1 MLSLD
6 KLEFLH
12 LISYGNSNIDGSSID
27 EEDKRFN
34 DIISKYI
41 GRCCVILN
49 CCYFVIRPAVSL
61 FVRLPIATVFFLDYL
76 LNIILRIRTTVF
88 ILIFTDDQ
96 DILDSVTYFRGGPDS
111 QAVVGDKYVYKHDL
125 QAAPKDARAT
135 APKNV
140 VVVGP
145 TTHSKDHKQ

>member
-41 GRCCVILN
+41 GTPRHATSCSKCCTYRTVCMYAMPILHPCCCTVVISFMDAKISSPYNL
-49 CCYFVIRPAVSL
+49 V
-61 FVRLPIATVFFLDYL
+61 
-76 LNIILRIRTTVF
+76 LRITLTLSNYFCFVLASFMCRSQTTRTSWT
-88 ILIFTDDQ
+88 L
-96 DILDSVTYFRGGPDS
+96 
-111 QAVVGDKYVYKHDL
+111 
-125 QAAPKDARAT
+125 
-135 APKNV
+135 
-140 VVVGP
+140 
-145 TTHSKDHKQ
+145 

>member
-41 GRCCVILN
+41 GTYLSVLCVCTL
-49 CCYFVIRPAVSL
+49 CHCVLY
-61 FVRLPIATVFFLDYL
+61 
-76 LNIILRIRTTVF
+76 
-88 ILIFTDDQ
+88 
-96 DILDSVTYFRGGPDS
+96 
-111 QAVVGDKYVYKHDL
+111 VVCAKYIVMH
-125 QAAPKDARAT
+125 
-135 APKNV
+135 
-140 VVVGP
+140 
-145 TTHSKDHKQ
+145 

>member
-1 MLSLD
+1 MTGALTWGFYVISVCRSDFFGEVAILKDQPRSTSAIAQNRCVMLSLD

-34 DIISKYI
+34 QIVSKYI
-41 GRCCVILN
+41 
-49 CCYFVIRPAVSL
+49 
-61 FVRLPIATVFFLDYL
+61 
-76 LNIILRIRTTVF
+76 
-88 ILIFTDDQ
+88 DDQ

-111 QAVVGDKYVYKHDL
+111 QAVVGDKFVYKHDL
-125 QAAPKDARAT
+125 PAPSKDSKLIADKT
-135 APKNV
+135 V

-145 TTHSKDHKQ
+145 TTHNKDHRP